1 MVIRR
6 GEILWADLG
15 VPRGSGPGYRRPVLV
30 VQSDP
35 FNRSRIATVVV
46 AALSSN
52 EALSAAPGNVAL
64 SREESGL
71 PKDSVVNVSQVL
83 TLGKEFLRDRVGSLP
98 ARALHRVEEGLRL
111 VMGL

>member
-6 GEILWADLG
+6 GEVWWADLG
-15 VPRGSGPGYRRPVLV
+15 APRGSAPGYRRPVLV

-46 AALSSN
+46 AAITAN
-52 EALSAAPGNVAL
+52 AALSAAPGNVAL

-71 PKDSVVNVSQVL
+71 PKGSVVNVSQVL
-83 TLGKEFLRDRVGSLP
+83 TICKDLLSDRVGNLP
-98 ARALHRVEEGLRL
+98 ARALHRVEEGLRV